1 MRYKII
7 DEILSYF
14 KELVEL
20 DSSISDV
27 VIFEEGLKKHLA
39 KQKHE
44 DVLIYFDKITEII
57 SSPDYVGINPREK
70 IESLELIKRYDD
82 NVLLALKID
91 KKNNCYYIPTMYT
104 VSEYKVEQRLYS
116 GRLKKVDRSFKE

>member
-1 MRYKII
+1 MEYKVIG
-7 DEILSYF
+7 EILSYF
-14 KELVEL
+14 KKLVGL

-27 VIFEEGLKKHLA
+27 AIFEEGLKKHLA

-91 KKNNCYYIPTMYT
+91 KKNNCYYVPTMYT
-104 VSEYKVEQRLYS
+104 VSEYKV
-116 GRLKKVDRSFKE
+116 K